1 MAQALILA
9 GSRTGGDP
17 LAAAAGVTHK
27 GLIEVA
33 GRTMLERVA
42 NALTCAGFEKIA
54 VSTGSGP
61 LADLAVALDLHI
73 IAAEDG
79 PSRSVAA
86 ALEQLGAPLL
96 VTTVDHALLAP
107 SWIDAFIGGV
117 PDGVDLAALLARRE
131 TIEREVPGSRR
142 TYFRFAD
149 GEWSG
154 CNLFYLAT
162 PRARTGLALWTDV
175 EADRKRPW
183 RIVRRLGVRQ
193 LLRYVF
199 GTLTLAEGVAHLGA
213 LAGIKATAVETPFGL
228 AAVDVDTV
236 ADLAA
241 VRALAD
247 PNNVDAKLFRLVEVR
262 GRIADAEDGESVPAG
277 RERLDRLYQELAVAE
292 ARLSPEG
299 LRTAAARGDPLAMV
313 ELMSRGLPPE

>member
-9 GSRTGGDP
+9 GSREGGDP

-42 NALTCAGFEKIA
+42 AALTRAGFDQVA
-54 VSTGSGP
+54 VSTGPGAV
-61 LADLAVALDLHI
+61 ADLAADLGLHVL
-73 IAAEDG
+73 AAERG
-79 PSRSVAA
+79 PSRSVAV

-107 SWIDAFIGGV
+107 GWIEAFVNGV
-117 PDGVDLAALLARRE
+117 APGVDIAALLARRE
-131 TIEREVPGSRR
+131 TIERDMPGSRR

-162 PRARTGLALWTDV
+162 PDAVAGLELWGEV

-183 RIVRRLGVRQ
+183 RIVRRLGLRPLFRY
-193 LLRYVF
+193 LLGR
-199 GTLTLAEGVAHLGA
+199 LTLAEGIEHLGK
-213 LAGIKATAVETPFGL
+213 LAGIRAVPVESPFGL
-228 AAVDVDTV
+228 AAVDVDTL

-241 VRALAD
+241 VR
-247 PNNVDAKLFRLVEVR
+247 
-262 GRIADAEDGESVPAG
+262 
-277 RERLDRLYQELAVAE
+277 ELAGPGAVDTERHRPAD
-292 ARLSPEG
+292 
-299 LRTAAARGDPLAMV
+299 LRG
-313 ELMSRGLPPE
+313 

>member
-9 GSRTGGDP
+9 GSREGGDA

-27 GLIEVA
+27 GLIEVG

-42 NALTCAGFEKIA
+42 IALTRAGFERIA
-54 VSTGSGP
+54 VSTGPGP
-61 LADLAVALDLHI
+61 VADLAAALGLRVV
-73 IAAEDG
+73 AAERG

-107 SWIDAFIGGV
+107 NWIDAFIADV
-117 PDGVDLAALLARRE
+117 PRGADIAALLARRE
-131 TIEREVPGSRR
+131 TIERDMPGSRR
-142 TYFRFAD
+142 TYFHFAD

-162 PRARTGLALWTDV
+162 PRAKAGLALWADV

-183 RIVRRLGVRQ
+183 RIVRRLGARQ
-193 LLRYVF
+193 LLRYAL
-199 GTLTLAEGVAHLGA
+199 GKLTLAESIGHLGA
-213 LAGIKATAVETPFGL
+213 LAGIKAAPVETAFGL

-247 PNNVDAKLFRLVEVR
+247 P
-262 GRIADAEDGESVPAG
+262 
-277 RERLDRLYQELAVAE
+277 
-292 ARLSPEG
+292 
-299 LRTAAARGDPLAMV
+299 T
-313 ELMSRGLPPE
+313 MSMPRSFA